1 MAKYVITNKD
11 GTQQIQELDDE
22 SASYISNK
30 YPDRIAR
37 YEREQPIIILN
48 AKDQSIV
55 PTTVPN
61 KEIAAAGL
69 AADAKNRGLI
79 DANGLPY
86 AEQSRLP
93 TETYSEFGSAARGM
107 LDGAAFGFD
116 DEIYGAVT
124 APFSDKTYTDKRD
137 ESRREKEAAREQ
149 HPGYYLGGA
158 VAGGVATG
166 VVGGAAFGA
175 ARGALAARGAGAGII
190 AGSEAANAANT
201 ANAVTNAGRAAKIA
215 KALGRGAATGAAS
228 GAVAGAGNAPTLSDV
243 PFEAVKGAGIGA
255 AAGAIFSG
263 VRPVLGAVL
272 STRPTL
278 IKFFL
283 DKVNYNPL
291 EKIQKI
297 FSGRN
302 FQQGFDSGILEA
314 ETELATLQSLQKQG
328 VTAMSQ
334 ADKAALEKSIAELRK
349 AIDAKKLDV
358 NNAMGFEEAGKTA
371 TSNMAPKDA
380 AIAAAERKIAK
391 IEKQLKNYRGSDE
404 ASVAQRRI
412 LNTAK
417 EEANKELSAAKK
429 MMPTTV
435 VDTEAAKQKIADIE
449 KQLEKLRGSDPA
461 SIEKRAA
468 LNAAKLKAQ
477 EELNIADDLPAE
489 IITDSE
495 GAINLLNNRSVGNE
509 VARGTWTETKKG
521 IVAGLSGDAATYAA
535 AANGGPLP
543 DVIMD
548 GVGVLGA
555 GGEKRLQASGWSA
568 EKIKEIQNKVKAA
581 QAILNNPDSTDEEY
595 SAALASWSN
604 LSKQIADSEA
614 KPANRTAAVAD
625 GQVTSDDNSA
635 GVATAQARMSAAE
648 KMMDNN
654 ELTDEQYTA
663 ALAEW
668 TAASE
673 QLKQLSGK
681 K

>member
-22 SASYISNK
+22 SASYISDK
-30 YPDRIAR
+30 YPDRIVP
-37 YEREQPIIILN
+37 YERAQPVLILN
-48 AKDQSIV
+48 ANDQSII

-61 KEIAAAGL
+61 QEIAAAGL
-69 AADAKNRGLI
+69 AADAKNRGLVTATGQQI
-79 DANGLPY
+79 S
-86 AEQSRLP
+86 EQPRLP
-93 TETYSEFGSAARGM
+93 TETYSKTESFGRGM

-124 APFSDKTYTDKRD
+124 SPFSDKTYTEKRD
-137 ESRREKEAAREQ
+137 ESRRAKDAAREQ
-149 HPGYYLGGA
+149 NPISYLGGA
-158 VAGGVATG
+158 VTGGVATG
-166 VVGGAAFGA
+166 VVGGAALGA

-201 ANAVTNAGRAAKIA
+201 AKVAVTNADRAAKIA
-215 KALGRGAATGAAS
+215 KALAPAVGAGAL
-228 GAVAGAGNAPTLSDV
+228 AGAGNAPTLSDV

-255 AAGAIFSG
+255 AAGAIFGG
-263 VRPVLGAVL
+263 VKPLLGAVL

-328 VTAMSQ
+328 IAAMSQ

-349 AIDAKKLDV
+349 VIDAKKLDV
-358 NNAMGFEEAGKTA
+358 NNAMAFESAGKTA

-380 AIAAAERKIAK
+380 AIAAAEQKIAN

-404 ASVAQRRI
+404 ASIAQRRA

-417 EEANKELSAAKK
+417 QEAVTELYNAKK
-429 MMPTTV
+429 MMPTTI
-435 VDTEAAKQKIADIE
+435 VDTAAAKQKIADIE
-449 KQLEKLRGSDPA
+449 KQLEKLRGSDAA

-477 EELNIADDLPAE
+477 EELNIADELPSE
-489 IITDSE
+489 IIQDTE
-495 GAINLLNNRSVGNE
+495 GAINLLNNRSVWNE
-509 VARGTWTETKKG
+509 VARGTLDKAADG
-521 IVAGLSGDAATYAA
+521 FVAGTAASATKLEAD
-535 AANGGPLP
+535 P
-543 DVIMD
+543 
-548 GVGVLGA
+548 GVAIDGA
-555 GGEKRLQASGWSA
+555 GILNTAGAKRLEAAGWSA
-568 EKIKEIQNKVKAA
+568 EKVKEIQNKVKAA
-581 QAILNNPDSTDEEY
+581 QAILGNPDSTDEEY

-614 KPANRTAAVAD
+614 KPANKTAAAAAD
-625 GQVTSDDNSA
+625 GQAISDDNSA